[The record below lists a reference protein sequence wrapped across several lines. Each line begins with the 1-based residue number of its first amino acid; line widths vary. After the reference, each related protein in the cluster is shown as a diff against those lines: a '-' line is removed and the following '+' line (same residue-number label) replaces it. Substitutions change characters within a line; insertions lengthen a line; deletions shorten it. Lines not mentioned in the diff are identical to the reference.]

1 MNGILCM
8 NKPQQFTSFD
18 VIGKLRGILHMK
30 RLGHTGTLD
39 PMATGVLPVLVGTAT
54 KACDILPNQDKTY
67 RAAVQFGRATDT
79 LDIWGTLTQQYPD
92 MHITEEQLRTVL
104 PDFVGEITQLP
115 PMYSAVSV
123 NGKRLYELA
132 RKGETVER
140 PSRMVTVYDITLEA
154 FDEVQQTAVLTVAC
168 GKGTYIRTLLS
179 DIGQRLGGDAVM
191 TALTRTAAC
200 GYSLAQCL
208 TFEQVAAAVVDGT
221 IVDKLLPTDS
231 LFFCLSE
238 TVFECGTGTNV
249 LQWCQAGSDKT
260 APDTGRAGLL
270 YCLWIAKRLSR
281 YCICRQRKTGTA
293 NRETILTSL
302 FHVKQNHSENPNEK
316 RLYYDAA
323 NIRRN
328 SADCCCTG
336 HYLTVCISDIGQF

>member
-8 NKPQQFTSFD
+8 NKPQDFTSFD

-39 PMATGVLPVLVGTAT
+39 PMATGVLPILVGTAT

-67 RAAVQFGRATDT
+67 QATVVFGKATDT
-79 LDIWGTLTQQYPD
+79 LDIWGKPLQDYPEQ
-92 MHITEEQLRTVL
+92 HVTEAALRTIL
-104 PDFVGEITQLP
+104 PEFLGDITQLP

-140 PSRMVTVYDITLEA
+140 PTRTVHIDAITLDA
-154 FDEVQQTAVLTVAC
+154 FDETQQTATLTVSC

-200 GYSLAQCL
+200 GYPLQECL
-208 TFEQVAAAVVDGT
+208 TFEQVAAAMADGT
-221 IVDKLLPTDS
+221 LEEHLLPTDS
-231 LFFCLSE
+231 LFSSYPKLRLNAAQERMFCNGVKLDLNRLRNLQPDQDIY
-238 TVFECGTGTNV
+238 TVYGATGTF
-249 LQWCQAGSDKT
+249 L
-260 APDTGRAGLL
+260 
-270 YCLWIAKRLSR
+270 
-281 YCICRQRKTGTA
+281 GTA
-293 NRETILTSL
+293 LADRTQQELRIG
-302 FHVKQNHSENPNEK
+302 K
-316 RLYYDAA
+316 R
-323 NIRRN
+323 
-328 SADCCCTG
+328 
-336 HYLTVCISDIGQF
+336 F

>member
-8 NKPQQFTSFD
+8 NKPQDFTSFD

-39 PMATGVLPVLVGTAT
+39 PMATGVLPILVGTAT

-67 RAAVQFGRATDT
+67 RAAVVFGKATDT
-79 LDIWGTLTQQYPD
+79 LDIWGKPLQDYPEQ
-92 MHITEEQLRTVL
+92 HVTEAALRAVL
-104 PDFVGEITQLP
+104 PEFLGDITQLP

-140 PSRMVTVYDITLEA
+140 PTRTVHIDAITLDA
-154 FDEVQQTAVLTVAC
+154 FDETQQTATLTVSC

-200 GYSLAQCL
+200 GYPLQECL
-208 TFEQVAAAVVDGT
+208 TFEQVAAAMADGT
-221 IVDKLLPTDS
+221 LEEHLLPTDS
-231 LFFCLSE
+231 LFSSYPKLRLNAAQERMFCNGVKLDLNRLRNLQPDQDIY
-238 TVFECGTGTNV
+238 TVYGATGTF
-249 LQWCQAGSDKT
+249 L
-260 APDTGRAGLL
+260 
-270 YCLWIAKRLSR
+270 
-281 YCICRQRKTGTA
+281 GTA
-293 NRETILTSL
+293 LADRTQQELRIG
-302 FHVKQNHSENPNEK
+302 K
-316 RLYYDAA
+316 R
-323 NIRRN
+323 
-328 SADCCCTG
+328 
-336 HYLTVCISDIGQF
+336 F

>member
-8 NKPQQFTSFD
+8 NKPQDFTSFD

-39 PMATGVLPVLVGTAT
+39 PMATGVLPILVGTAT

-67 RAAVQFGRATDT
+67 QATVVFGKATDT
-79 LDIWGTLTQQYPD
+79 LDIWGKPLQNYPEQ
-92 MHITEEQLRTVL
+92 HVTEAALRAVL
-104 PDFVGEITQLP
+104 PEFLGDITQLP

-140 PSRMVTVYDITLEA
+140 PTRTVHIDAITLDA
-154 FDEVQQTAVLTVAC
+154 FDETQQTATLTVSC

-200 GYSLAQCL
+200 GYPLQDCL
-208 TFEQVAAAVVDGT
+208 TFEQVTAAMADGT
-221 IVDKLLPTDS
+221 LEEHLLPTDS
-231 LFFCLSE
+231 LFSSYPKLRLNAAQERMFCNGVKLDLNRLRNLQPDQDIY
-238 TVFECGTGTNV
+238 TVYGATGTF
-249 LQWCQAGSDKT
+249 L
-260 APDTGRAGLL
+260 
-270 YCLWIAKRLSR
+270 
-281 YCICRQRKTGTA
+281 GTA
-293 NRETILTSL
+293 LADRTQQELRIG
-302 FHVKQNHSENPNEK
+302 K
-316 RLYYDAA
+316 R
-323 NIRRN
+323 
-328 SADCCCTG
+328 
-336 HYLTVCISDIGQF
+336 F

>member
-8 NKPQQFTSFD
+8 NKPQDFTSFD

-39 PMATGVLPVLVGTAT
+39 PMATGVLPILVGTAT

-67 RAAVQFGRATDT
+67 QATVVFGKATDT
-79 LDIWGTLTQQYPD
+79 LDIWGNPLQDYPEQ
-92 MHITEEQLRTVL
+92 HVTEAALRAIL
-104 PDFVGEITQLP
+104 PEFLGDITQLP

-140 PSRMVTVYDITLEA
+140 PTRTVHIDAITLDA
-154 FDEVQQTAVLTVAC
+154 FDETQQTATLTVSC

-200 GYSLAQCL
+200 GYPLQDCL
-208 TFEQVAAAVVDGT
+208 TFEQVAAAMADGT
-221 IVDKLLPTDS
+221 LKEHLLPTDS
-231 LFFCLSE
+231 LFSSYPKLRLNAAQERMFCNGVKLDLNRLRNLQPDQDIY
-238 TVFECGTGTNV
+238 TVYGATGTF
-249 LQWCQAGSDKT
+249 L
-260 APDTGRAGLL
+260 
-270 YCLWIAKRLSR
+270 
-281 YCICRQRKTGTA
+281 GTA
-293 NRETILTSL
+293 LADRTQQELRIG
-302 FHVKQNHSENPNEK
+302 K
-316 RLYYDAA
+316 R
-323 NIRRN
+323 
-328 SADCCCTG
+328 
-336 HYLTVCISDIGQF
+336 F

>member
-8 NKPQQFTSFD
+8 NKPQDFTSFD

-39 PMATGVLPVLVGTAT
+39 PMATGVLPILVGTAT

-67 RAAVQFGRATDT
+67 QATVVFGKATDT
-79 LDIWGTLTQQYPD
+79 LDIWGKPLQDYPEQ
-92 MHITEEQLRTVL
+92 HVTEAALRAIL
-104 PDFVGEITQLP
+104 PEFLGDITQLP

-140 PSRMVTVYDITLEA
+140 PTRTVHIDAITLDA
-154 FDEVQQTAVLTVAC
+154 FDETQQTATLTVSC

-200 GYSLAQCL
+200 GYPLQNCL
-208 TFEQVAAAVVDGT
+208 TFEQVAAAMADGT
-221 IVDKLLPTDS
+221 LEEHLLPTDS
-231 LFFCLSE
+231 LFSSYPKLRLNAAQERMFCNGVKLDLKRLRNLQPDQDIY
-238 TVFECGTGTNV
+238 TVYGATGTF
-249 LQWCQAGSDKT
+249 L
-260 APDTGRAGLL
+260 
-270 YCLWIAKRLSR
+270 
-281 YCICRQRKTGTA
+281 GTA
-293 NRETILTSL
+293 LADRTQQELRIG
-302 FHVKQNHSENPNEK
+302 K
-316 RLYYDAA
+316 R
-323 NIRRN
+323 
-328 SADCCCTG
+328 
-336 HYLTVCISDIGQF
+336 F

>member
-8 NKPQQFTSFD
+8 NKPQDFTSFD

-39 PMATGVLPVLVGTAT
+39 PMATGVLPILVGTAT

-67 RAAVQFGRATDT
+67 QATVVFGKATDT
-79 LDIWGTLTQQYPD
+79 LDIWGKPLQNYPEQ
-92 MHITEEQLRTVL
+92 HVTEAALRAIL
-104 PDFVGEITQLP
+104 PEFLGDITQLP

-140 PSRMVTVYDITLEA
+140 PTRTVHIDAITLDA
-154 FDEVQQTAVLTVAC
+154 FDETQQTATLTVSC

-200 GYSLAQCL
+200 GYPLQECL
-208 TFEQVAAAVVDGT
+208 TFEQVAAAMAGGT
-221 IVDKLLPTDS
+221 LEEHLLPTDS
-231 LFFCLSE
+231 LFSSYPKLRLNAAQERMFCNGVKLDLNRLRNLQPDQDIY
-238 TVFECGTGTNV
+238 TVYGATGTF
-249 LQWCQAGSDKT
+249 L
-260 APDTGRAGLL
+260 
-270 YCLWIAKRLSR
+270 
-281 YCICRQRKTGTA
+281 GTA
-293 NRETILTSL
+293 LADRTQQELRIG
-302 FHVKQNHSENPNEK
+302 K
-316 RLYYDAA
+316 R
-323 NIRRN
+323 
-328 SADCCCTG
+328 
-336 HYLTVCISDIGQF
+336 F

>member
-8 NKPQQFTSFD
+8 NKPQDFTSFD

-39 PMATGVLPVLVGTAT
+39 PMATGVLPILVGTAT

-67 RAAVQFGRATDT
+67 QATVVFGKATDT
-79 LDIWGTLTQQYPD
+79 LDIWGKPLQDYPEQ
-92 MHITEEQLRTVL
+92 HVTEAALRAIL
-104 PDFVGEITQLP
+104 PEFLGDITQLP

-140 PSRMVTVYDITLEA
+140 PTRTVHIDAITLDA
-154 FDEVQQTAVLTVAC
+154 FDETQQTATLTVSC

-200 GYSLAQCL
+200 GYPLQECL
-208 TFEQVAAAVVDGT
+208 TFEQVAAAMADGT
-221 IVDKLLPTDS
+221 LEKHLLPMDS
-231 LFFCLSE
+231 LFSSYPKLRLNAAQERMFCNGVKLDLNRLRNLQPDQDIY
-238 TVFECGTGTNV
+238 TVYGATGTF
-249 LQWCQAGSDKT
+249 L
-260 APDTGRAGLL
+260 
-270 YCLWIAKRLSR
+270 
-281 YCICRQRKTGTA
+281 GTA
-293 NRETILTSL
+293 LADRTQQELRIG
-302 FHVKQNHSENPNEK
+302 K
-316 RLYYDAA
+316 R
-323 NIRRN
+323 
-328 SADCCCTG
+328 
-336 HYLTVCISDIGQF
+336 F

>member
-8 NKPQQFTSFD
+8 NKPQNFTSFD

-39 PMATGVLPVLVGTAT
+39 PMATGVLPILVGTAT

-67 RAAVQFGRATDT
+67 QATVVFGKATDT
-79 LDIWGTLTQQYPD
+79 LDIWGKPVQDYPEQ
-92 MHITEEQLRTVL
+92 HVTEAALRAIL
-104 PDFVGEITQLP
+104 PEFLGDITQLP

-140 PSRMVTVYDITLEA
+140 PTRTVHIDAITLDA
-154 FDEVQQTAVLTVAC
+154 FDETQQTATLTVSC

-200 GYSLAQCL
+200 GYQLQDCL
-208 TFEQVAAAVVDGT
+208 TFEQVAAAMADGT
-221 IVDKLLPTDS
+221 LEEHLLPTDS
-231 LFFCLSE
+231 LFSSYPNLRLNAAQERMFCNGVKLDLNRLRDLQPDQDVY
-238 TVFECGTGTNV
+238 TVYGATGTF
-249 LQWCQAGSDKT
+249 L
-260 APDTGRAGLL
+260 
-270 YCLWIAKRLSR
+270 
-281 YCICRQRKTGTA
+281 GTA
-293 NRETILTSL
+293 LADRTQQELRIG
-302 FHVKQNHSENPNEK
+302 K
-316 RLYYDAA
+316 R
-323 NIRRN
+323 
-328 SADCCCTG
+328 
-336 HYLTVCISDIGQF
+336 F

>member
-8 NKPQQFTSFD
+8 NKPQDFTSFD

-39 PMATGVLPVLVGTAT
+39 PMATGVLPILVGTAT

-67 RAAVQFGRATDT
+67 QATVVFGKATDT
-79 LDIWGTLTQQYPD
+79 LDIWGKPLQNYPEQHVTEAALRATLPEFLGD
-92 MHITEEQLRTVL
+92 
-104 PDFVGEITQLP
+104 ITQLP

-140 PSRMVTVYDITLEA
+140 PTRTVHIDAITLDA
-154 FDEVQQTAVLTVAC
+154 FDETQQTATLTISC

-200 GYSLAQCL
+200 GYPLQDCL
-208 TFEQVAAAVVDGT
+208 TIEQVAAAMANGT
-221 IVDKLLPTDS
+221 LEEHLLPTDS
-231 LFFCLSE
+231 LFSSYPKLRLNAAQERMFCNGVKLDLNRLRNLQPDQDIY
-238 TVFECGTGTNV
+238 TVYGATGTF
-249 LQWCQAGSDKT
+249 L
-260 APDTGRAGLL
+260 
-270 YCLWIAKRLSR
+270 
-281 YCICRQRKTGTA
+281 GTA
-293 NRETILTSL
+293 LADRTQQELRIG
-302 FHVKQNHSENPNEK
+302 K
-316 RLYYDAA
+316 R
-323 NIRRN
+323 
-328 SADCCCTG
+328 
-336 HYLTVCISDIGQF
+336 F

>member
-8 NKPQQFTSFD
+8 NKPQDFTSFD

-39 PMATGVLPVLVGTAT
+39 PMATGVLPILVGTAT

-67 RAAVQFGRATDT
+67 QATVVFGKATDT
-79 LDIWGTLTQQYPD
+79 LDIWGKPLQDYPEQ
-92 MHITEEQLRTVL
+92 HVTEAALRAIL
-104 PDFVGEITQLP
+104 PEFLGDITQLP

-140 PSRMVTVYDITLEA
+140 PTRTVHIDAITLDA
-154 FDEVQQTAVLTVAC
+154 FDETQQTATLTVSC

-200 GYSLAQCL
+200 GYPLQDCL
-208 TFEQVAAAVVDGT
+208 TFEQVAAAMADGT
-221 IVDKLLPTDS
+221 LEEHLLPTDS
-231 LFFCLSE
+231 LFSSYPKLQLNAAQERMFCNGVKLDLNRLRNLQPDQDIY
-238 TVFECGTGTNV
+238 TVYGATGTF
-249 LQWCQAGSDKT
+249 L
-260 APDTGRAGLL
+260 
-270 YCLWIAKRLSR
+270 
-281 YCICRQRKTGTA
+281 GTA
-293 NRETILTSL
+293 LADRTQQELRIG
-302 FHVKQNHSENPNEK
+302 K
-316 RLYYDAA
+316 R
-323 NIRRN
+323 
-328 SADCCCTG
+328 
-336 HYLTVCISDIGQF
+336 F

>member
-8 NKPQQFTSFD
+8 NKPQDFTSFD

-39 PMATGVLPVLVGTAT
+39 PMATGVLPILVGTAT

-67 RAAVQFGRATDT
+67 QATVVFGKATDT
-79 LDIWGTLTQQYPD
+79 LDIWGKPLQDYPEQ
-92 MHITEEQLRTVL
+92 HVTEAALRAIL
-104 PDFVGEITQLP
+104 PEFLGDITQLP

-140 PSRMVTVYDITLEA
+140 PTRTVHIDAITLDA
-154 FDEVQQTAVLTVAC
+154 FDETQQTATLTVSC

-200 GYSLAQCL
+200 GYPLQECL
-208 TFEQVAAAVVDGT
+208 TFEQVAAAMADGT
-221 IVDKLLPTDS
+221 LKEHLLPTDS
-231 LFFCLSE
+231 LFSSYPKLRLNAAQERMFCNGVKLDLNRLRNLQPDQDIY
-238 TVFECGTGTNV
+238 TVYGATGTF
-249 LQWCQAGSDKT
+249 L
-260 APDTGRAGLL
+260 
-270 YCLWIAKRLSR
+270 
-281 YCICRQRKTGTA
+281 GTA
-293 NRETILTSL
+293 LADRTQQELRIG
-302 FHVKQNHSENPNEK
+302 K
-316 RLYYDAA
+316 R
-323 NIRRN
+323 
-328 SADCCCTG
+328 
-336 HYLTVCISDIGQF
+336 F

>member
-8 NKPQQFTSFD
+8 NKPQDFTSFD

-39 PMATGVLPVLVGTAT
+39 PMATGVLPILVGTAT

-67 RAAVQFGRATDT
+67 QATVVFGKATDT
-79 LDIWGTLTQQYPD
+79 LDIWGKPLQDYPEQ
-92 MHITEEQLRTVL
+92 HVTEAALRAVL
-104 PDFVGEITQLP
+104 PEFLGDITQLP

-140 PSRMVTVYDITLEA
+140 PTRTVHIDTITLDA
-154 FDEVQQTAVLTVAC
+154 FDETQQTATLTVSC

-200 GYSLAQCL
+200 GYPLQDCL
-208 TFEQVAAAVVDGT
+208 TFEQVAAAMADGT
-221 IVDKLLPTDS
+221 LEEHLLPTDS
-231 LFFCLSE
+231 LFSSYPKLRLNAAQERMFCNGVKLDLNRLRNLQPDQDIY
-238 TVFECGTGTNV
+238 TVYGATGTF
-249 LQWCQAGSDKT
+249 L
-260 APDTGRAGLL
+260 
-270 YCLWIAKRLSR
+270 
-281 YCICRQRKTGTA
+281 GTA
-293 NRETILTSL
+293 LADRTQQELRIG
-302 FHVKQNHSENPNEK
+302 K
-316 RLYYDAA
+316 R
-323 NIRRN
+323 
-328 SADCCCTG
+328 
-336 HYLTVCISDIGQF
+336 F

>member
-8 NKPQQFTSFD
+8 NKPQDFTSFD

-39 PMATGVLPVLVGTAT
+39 PMATGVLPILVGTAT

-67 RAAVQFGRATDT
+67 QATVVFGKATDT
-79 LDIWGTLTQQYPD
+79 LDIWGKPLQNYPEQ
-92 MHITEEQLRTVL
+92 HVTEAALRAIL
-104 PDFVGEITQLP
+104 PEFLGDITQLP

-140 PSRMVTVYDITLEA
+140 PTRTVHIDAITLDA
-154 FDEVQQTAVLTVAC
+154 FDETQQTATLTISC

-200 GYSLAQCL
+200 GYPLQECL
-208 TFEQVAAAVVDGT
+208 TFEQVAAAMADGT
-221 IVDKLLPTDS
+221 LEEHLLPTDS
-231 LFFCLSE
+231 LFSSYPKLRLNAAQERMFCNGVKLDLNRLRNLQPDQDIY
-238 TVFECGTGTNV
+238 TVYGATGTF
-249 LQWCQAGSDKT
+249 L
-260 APDTGRAGLL
+260 
-270 YCLWIAKRLSR
+270 
-281 YCICRQRKTGTA
+281 GTA
-293 NRETILTSL
+293 LADRTQQELRIG
-302 FHVKQNHSENPNEK
+302 K
-316 RLYYDAA
+316 R
-323 NIRRN
+323 
-328 SADCCCTG
+328 
-336 HYLTVCISDIGQF
+336 F

>member
-8 NKPQQFTSFD
+8 NKPQDFTSFD

-39 PMATGVLPVLVGTAT
+39 PMATGVLPILVGTAT

-67 RAAVQFGRATDT
+67 RAAVVFGKATDT
-79 LDIWGTLTQQYPD
+79 LDIWGKPLQDYPEQ
-92 MHITEEQLRTVL
+92 HVTEAALRAVL
-104 PDFVGEITQLP
+104 PEFLGDITQLP

-140 PSRMVTVYDITLEA
+140 PTRTVHIDAITLDA
-154 FDEVQQTAVLTVAC
+154 FDETQQTATLTVSC

-200 GYSLAQCL
+200 GYQLQDCL
-208 TFEQVAAAVVDGT
+208 TFEQVAAAMADGT
-221 IVDKLLPTDS
+221 LEEHLLPTDS
-231 LFFCLSE
+231 LFSSYPNLRLNAAQERMFCNGVKLDLNRLRNLQPDQDIY
-238 TVFECGTGTNV
+238 TVYGATGTF
-249 LQWCQAGSDKT
+249 L
-260 APDTGRAGLL
+260 
-270 YCLWIAKRLSR
+270 
-281 YCICRQRKTGTA
+281 GTA
-293 NRETILTSL
+293 LADRTQQELRIG
-302 FHVKQNHSENPNEK
+302 K
-316 RLYYDAA
+316 R
-323 NIRRN
+323 
-328 SADCCCTG
+328 
-336 HYLTVCISDIGQF
+336 F

>member
-8 NKPQQFTSFD
+8 NKPQDFTSFD

-39 PMATGVLPVLVGTAT
+39 PMATGVLPILVGTAT

-67 RAAVQFGRATDT
+67 QATVVFGKATDT
-79 LDIWGTLTQQYPD
+79 LDIWGKPLQDYPEQHVTEAALRAILTEFLGD
-92 MHITEEQLRTVL
+92 
-104 PDFVGEITQLP
+104 ITQLP

-140 PSRMVTVYDITLEA
+140 PTRTVHIDAITLDA
-154 FDEVQQTAVLTVAC
+154 FDETQQTATLTVSC

-200 GYSLAQCL
+200 GYPLQECL
-208 TFEQVAAAVVDGT
+208 TFEQVAAAMADGT
-221 IVDKLLPTDS
+221 LEEHLLPTDS
-231 LFFCLSE
+231 LFSSYPKLRLNAAQERMFCNGVKLDLNRLRNLQPDQDIY
-238 TVFECGTGTNV
+238 TVYGATGTF
-249 LQWCQAGSDKT
+249 L
-260 APDTGRAGLL
+260 
-270 YCLWIAKRLSR
+270 
-281 YCICRQRKTGTA
+281 GTA
-293 NRETILTSL
+293 LADRTQQELRIG
-302 FHVKQNHSENPNEK
+302 K
-316 RLYYDAA
+316 R
-323 NIRRN
+323 
-328 SADCCCTG
+328 
-336 HYLTVCISDIGQF
+336 F